1 MELLYRFEASLTE
14 TVLVGHVPEGIRL
27 DVHFEGQ
34 VTAGALV
41 GARLRGIDYLLLRGD
56 GVGVIDAYETIDA
69 GDGRV
74 VSARAQGYM
83 VPPEG
88 VELPPP
94 EVLLSPDFTWPD
106 DLPFSL
112 RGFALYRTGAPDL
125 AHLNRIV
132 ASFHGHLDVGRTQL
146 VVEASEPS
154 VVSDAVAR

>member
-1 MELLYRFEASLTE
+1 MELLYRFEASITE
-14 TVLVGHVPEGIRL
+14 TVPVGLVPEGIRL

-56 GVGVIDAYETIDA
+56 GVGVIDVYETIDA

-74 VSARAQGYM
+74 VSARAQGYV

-106 DLPFSL
+106 LPL
-112 RGFALYRTGAPDL
+112 PLHGFALYRTGAPDL
-125 AHLNRIV
+125 AHLNRTV
-132 ASFHGHLDVGRTQL
+132 ASFHGHVNVARAQL
-146 VVEASEPS
+146 VVEARELSA
-154 VVSDAVAR
+154 VSDAVAG